1 MIRRYI
7 NLCYSIFYFKSKQKI
22 ALYIIVQISLNTKHI
37 LLKGLFEM
45 KLFQVWYTE
54 FILKPDMV
62 QKGENY
68 ICKKNPDTFRYIE
81 ILINLFHKGLYL
93 WINKSCSLFSMYL
106 QYVRLRGKNT
116 KLKTQLC
123 TWQGV

>member
-7 NLCYSIFYFKSKQKI
+7 NLCYSIFFQKQKKI
-22 ALYIIVQISLNTKHI
+22 ALYIIVQISLITKHI